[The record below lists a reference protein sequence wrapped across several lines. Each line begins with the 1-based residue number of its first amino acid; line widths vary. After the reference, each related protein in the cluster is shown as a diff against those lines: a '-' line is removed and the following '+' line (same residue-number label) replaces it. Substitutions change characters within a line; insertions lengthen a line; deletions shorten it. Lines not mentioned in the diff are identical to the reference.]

1 MPQLGTNVSLRRRQP
16 RGFPVGMTTEFVAAA
31 FVLALAL
38 GTVLYGALVSK
49 RMHDRRVQARIQES
63 IHLYAVVRSVLAER
77 RQTA

>member
-1 MPQLGTNVSLRRRQP
+1 
-16 RGFPVGMTTEFVAAA
+16 VGMTTEFVAAA

-63 IHLYAVVRSVLAER
+63 IHLYAEVRSVLAER